1 MNIAEE
7 IRRLCREKNAIIM
20 AHYYQR
26 PEIQD
31 IADFVGD
38 SLALAQVAAKTDA
51 DIIVMCGVHFMA
63 ETAKILCPDKK
74 VLIPAP
80 EAGCSLADSCKA
92 ADLAAWKVAHP
103 NHMVVSYV
111 NTSAAVKA
119 LTDVVVTSSN
129 ALKIVKQ
136 LPEDR
141 PILFGPDQNLGGY
154 INRMTGRSM
163 ELWNGGC
170 HVHARFSEE
179 ALLALKEQYPTAKV
193 LAHPEC
199 KQSILQHADV
209 IGSTQALLDYAKQSM
224 ADTKNSLPF
233 REGMGV
239 GSLLAIGE
247 IGLDYHWD
255 TTFKEQQHEALREQM
270 RWAEQY
276 HLPVMIHSRDATED
290 TLKILREF
298 PTVKGV
304 MHCFSGSHEV
314 AQQVVEMGYYLGIG
328 GVLTFKNC
336 KLAEHLV
343 GIPLERLVL
352 ETDAPYMAP
361 VPHRG
366 KRNESRWMWYVVE
379 RLAQVYNC
387 TPEHVNEVTTANA
400 KALFVINL

>member
-1 MNIAEE
+1 MNIVEE
-7 IRRLCREKNAIIM
+7 IRALCREKNAIIM

-31 IADFVGD
+31 VADFVGD

-92 ADLAAWKVAHP
+92 ADLAAWKAEHP

-136 LPEDR
+136 LPEDK

-154 INRMTGRSM
+154 INRMTGRKM
-163 ELWNGGC
+163 DLWNGGC

-179 ALLALKEQYPTAKV
+179 ALLQLKDQYPNAKV

-199 KQSILQHADV
+199 NQSILQHADV
-209 IGSTQALLDYAKQSM
+209 IGSTQALLNYAKEHLEEKRYLVVTESGILHEMQKACPEVEFIAVPAVM
-224 ADTKNSLPF
+224 DDMTICQCNECEYMRMCTLENLCDCL
-233 REGMGV
+233 RDE
-239 GSLLAIGE
+239 IGE
-247 IGLDYHWD
+247 IIVD
-255 TTFKEQQHEALREQM
+255 EA
-270 RWAEQY
+270 
-276 HLPVMIHSRDATED
+276 ITNDAIRPIQRM
-290 TLKILREF
+290 L
-298 PTVKGV
+298 
-304 MHCFSGSHEV
+304 
-314 AQQVVEMGYYLGIG
+314 EM
-328 GVLTFKNC
+328 
-336 KLAEHLV
+336 
-343 GIPLERLVL
+343 
-352 ETDAPYMAP
+352 
-361 VPHRG
+361 
-366 KRNESRWMWYVVE
+366 S
-379 RLAQVYNC
+379 
-387 TPEHVNEVTTANA
+387 
-400 KALFVINL
+400 

>member
-1 MNIAEE
+1 MNIVEQ
-7 IRRLCREKNAIIM
+7 IRTLCQEKNAIIM

-31 IADFVGD
+31 VADFVGD

-92 ADLAAWKVAHP
+92 EDLAAWKTAHP

-136 LPEDR
+136 LPDDQ

-154 INRMTGRSM
+154 INKMTGRKM
-163 ELWNGGC
+163 DLWNGGC

-179 ALLALKEQYPTAKV
+179 ALLALKEQYPNAPV

-199 KQSILQHADV
+199 KATILQHADV
-209 IGSTQALLDYAKQSM
+209 IGSTQALLNYAISHSSSERPISSSEASHIRYIVVTESGILHEMQK
-224 ADTKNSLPF
+224 ACPEVEF
-233 REGMGV
+233 IAVPAEGGGCNECEYMRMCTLQNLHDC
-239 GSLLAIGE
+239 LL
-247 IGLDYHWD
+247 
-255 TTFKEQQHEALREQM
+255 
-270 RWAEQY
+270 
-276 HLPVMIHSRDATED
+276 
-290 TLKILREF
+290 
-298 PTVKGV
+298 
-304 MHCFSGSHEV
+304 
-314 AQQVVEMGYYLGIG
+314 
-328 GVLTFKNC
+328 
-336 KLAEHLV
+336 
-343 GIPLERLVL
+343 
-352 ETDAPYMAP
+352 
-361 VPHRG
+361 
-366 KRNESRWMWYVVE
+366 NES
-379 RLAQVYNC
+379 
-387 TPEHVNEVTTANA
+387 NEIIVDEAVA
-400 KALFVINL
+400 KDAIRPIQRMLEMS

>member
-1 MNIAEE
+1 MNIVEE
-7 IRRLCREKNAIIM
+7 IRALCREKNAIIM

-31 IADFVGD
+31 VADFVGD

-92 ADLAAWKVAHP
+92 ADLAAWKAEHP

-136 LPEDR
+136 LPEDK

-154 INRMTGRSM
+154 INRMTGRKM
-163 ELWNGGC
+163 DLWNGGC

-179 ALLALKEQYPTAKV
+179 ALLQLKDQYPNAKV

-209 IGSTQALLDYAKQSM
+209 IGSTQALLNYAKEHLEEKRYLVVTESGILHEMQKACPEVEFIAVPAVM
-224 ADTKNSLPF
+224 DDMTICQCNECEYMRMCTLENLCDCL
-233 REGMGV
+233 RDE
-239 GSLLAIGE
+239 IGE
-247 IGLDYHWD
+247 IIVD
-255 TTFKEQQHEALREQM
+255 EA
-270 RWAEQY
+270 
-276 HLPVMIHSRDATED
+276 ITNDAIRPIQRM
-290 TLKILREF
+290 L
-298 PTVKGV
+298 
-304 MHCFSGSHEV
+304 
-314 AQQVVEMGYYLGIG
+314 EM
-328 GVLTFKNC
+328 
-336 KLAEHLV
+336 
-343 GIPLERLVL
+343 
-352 ETDAPYMAP
+352 
-361 VPHRG
+361 
-366 KRNESRWMWYVVE
+366 S
-379 RLAQVYNC
+379 
-387 TPEHVNEVTTANA
+387 
-400 KALFVINL
+400 

>member
-1 MNIAEE
+1 MNNLSEQ
-7 IRRLCREKNAIIM
+7 IRTLCQEKNAIIM

-38 SLALAQVAAKTDA
+38 SLALAQQAAKTDA

-92 ADLAAWKVAHP
+92 ADLAAWKAAHP
-103 NHMVVSYV
+103 DHMVVSYV

-136 LPEDR
+136 LPEDK

-154 INRMTGRSM
+154 INRMTGRKM
-163 ELWNGGC
+163 DLWNGGC

-179 ALLALKEQYPTAKV
+179 ALLALREQYPNAKV

-209 IGSTQALLDYAKQSM
+209 IGSTQALLDYAKNANLQSPIANRQFIVVTESGILHEM
-224 ADTKNSLPF
+224 QKACPEVEF
-233 REGMGV
+233 IPV
-239 GSLLAIGE
+239 PAE
-247 IGLDYHWD
+247 IDNNTPSY
-255 TTFKEQQHEALREQM
+255 TTLHNATQSNCNECEYMRMCALQNLRDCLFNENNEVIVDEEI
-270 RWAEQY
+270 A
-276 HLPVMIHSRDATED
+276 RDAIRPIKRM
-290 TLKILREF
+290 L
-298 PTVKGV
+298 
-304 MHCFSGSHEV
+304 
-314 AQQVVEMGYYLGIG
+314 EM
-328 GVLTFKNC
+328 
-336 KLAEHLV
+336 
-343 GIPLERLVL
+343 
-352 ETDAPYMAP
+352 
-361 VPHRG
+361 
-366 KRNESRWMWYVVE
+366 S
-379 RLAQVYNC
+379 
-387 TPEHVNEVTTANA
+387 
-400 KALFVINL
+400 